1 MMPLNEF
8 KDFYQKDLAEFE
20 NFYNQKK
27 YIYFNDTLNFYPNT
41 QDVLTS
47 LFFLD
52 KIYVKDDNYED
63 DNLKKNI
70 YQKFPKLLN
79 KKYNLY

>member
-1 MMPLNEF
+1 MLKKENKVSLIKNVKRPNIYFFILDAMMPLNEF
-8 KDFYQKDLAEFE
+8 KDFYQKDLAKFE

-27 YIYFNDTLNFYPNT
+27 YIYFNDTLNIYPDT

-52 KIYVKDDNYED
+52 KI
-63 DNLKKNI
+63 
-70 YQKFPKLLN
+70 
-79 KKYNLY
+79 